1 MATVHV
7 YSKNLSSQYS
17 LTAQIKQVQDKIV
30 YWLILDMTVCR
41 DIFCNSYLPLKDKIF
56 DRQ

>member
-7 YSKNLSSQYS
+7 YNKNLSSQYS

-30 YWLILDMTVCR
+30 YWLILDMTLYVE
-41 DIFCNSYLPLKDKIF
+41 IFFATVISL
-56 DRQ
+56 